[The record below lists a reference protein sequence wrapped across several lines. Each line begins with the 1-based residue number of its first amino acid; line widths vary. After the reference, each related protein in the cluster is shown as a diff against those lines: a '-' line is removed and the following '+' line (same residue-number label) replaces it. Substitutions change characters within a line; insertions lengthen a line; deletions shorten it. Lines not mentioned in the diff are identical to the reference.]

1 MPSVP
6 KFSYTRLFVQELRD
20 EGNGLKRIITSPGNE
35 QLGLLTDGQARYSN
49 GIQWYDRLSK
59 NKGILPDPFEGI
71 VLARDVSRSTTVR
84 HRRRGQLGGNRVLS
98 PDYTTV
104 STGRIG
110 SEWVWFIDNNLTVFT
125 VLARNV
131 GNATRRYLGPQYVPI
146 PKEVQMVTFRETFGT
161 VEDCYKGQLKRGGRI
176 SPDQFKRIV
185 RANDIDA
192 NMTKMKKCEALER
205 MGEFAWA

>member
-20 EGNGLKRIITSPGNE
+20 EGNGLKRSITSPGNE

-71 VLARDVSRSTTVR
+71 VLARDASRSTTVR
-84 HRRRGQLGGNRVLS
+84 HRRRGQLAGHGALF
-98 PDYTTV
+98 PDYRTV

-110 SEWVWFIDNNLTVFT
+110 SEWVWFIDNNRTIM
-125 VLARNV
+125 AS
-131 GNATRRYLGPQYVPI
+131 
-146 PKEVQMVTFRETFGT
+146 
-161 VEDCYKGQLKRGGRI
+161 C
-176 SPDQFKRIV
+176 V
-185 RANDIDA
+185 R
-192 NMTKMKKCEALER
+192 
-205 MGEFAWA
+205 